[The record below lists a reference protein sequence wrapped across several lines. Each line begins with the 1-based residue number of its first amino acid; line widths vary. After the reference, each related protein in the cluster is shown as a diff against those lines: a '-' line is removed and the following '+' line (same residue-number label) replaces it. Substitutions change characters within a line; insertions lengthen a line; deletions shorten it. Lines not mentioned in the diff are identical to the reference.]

1 MLRVQSV
8 EVVWAGLFLP
18 RCVTQSTHLSPSL
31 GVPICRGDCDISC
44 SDFGGIKWNSAGAD
58 AGLPRGESKEGGDM
72 VLYLFFFFFLNKDY
86 SLVFKGQILNLIRS
100 HGLFGLCSLK
110 KKYR

>member
-8 EVVWAGLFLP
+8 EAECGGLLLP

-44 SDFGGIKWNSAGAD
+44 SDFVGIKWNSAGAD
-58 AGLPRGESKEGGDM
+58 AGLPRGESEEGGDM
-72 VLYLFFFFFLNKDY
+72 VLSLFF
-86 SLVFKGQILNLIRS
+86 
-100 HGLFGLCSLK
+100 
-110 KKYR
+110 